1 MATQS
6 KGNTAETDK
15 VTYFQDGN
23 GGITSL
29 VELRLERSATHLTG
43 MYKHDGSE
51 FHGHELP
58 KGSYVSNLGALKPIS
73 MDELDRLTAP
83 DKSAA
88 IKPIG
93 KGEGVGEA
101 KRDGIE
107 DLGSIGSDTVVRDE
121 QLVGAGAPSS

>member
-6 KGNTAETDK
+6 QSKTAEIDA

-29 VELRLERSATHLTG
+29 VELRLERSATHITG
-43 MYKHDGSE
+43 MHKHDGSE
-51 FHGHELP
+51 FHGHKLP

-73 MDELDRLTAP
+73 MDELNKLTTPDAP
-83 DKSAA
+83 AA

-93 KGEGVGEA
+93 KGEGIGQA
-101 KRDGIE
+101 KRDEIE
-107 DLGSIGSDTVVRDE
+107 DLGSIGSDK
-121 QLVGAGAPSS
+121 QLAGVAG